1 MVIYLLQNCQ
11 ANERKSALIEF
22 SPNALALIFSLTQSK
37 RHEKNKSV
45 AYWMMYELNV
55 WRCSMM
61 HLMFGGEKEQEVE
74 RERAYKVWKNA
85 NDLPSKLSGA
95 QLGYIFVA
103 CCFVSIGIQCWK

>member
-61 HLMFGGEKEQEVE
+61 HLMFEGEKEQEVE
-74 RERAYKVWKNA
+74 RERERIKYERMQTICHQNWAAHSLVTF
-85 NDLPSKLSGA
+85 L
-95 QLGYIFVA
+95 
-103 CCFVSIGIQCWK
+103 